1 MLKILRNL
9 FYKDTHVVVKA
20 GGHMEAEHVV
30 KMSTVI
36 TGNEIDTWNIT
47 RDTQHWPEKIGT
59 YSAIDID
66 DLFDPEAVV
75 FWLVFNQEMG
85 SVDVAGTIE
94 CDGVKPLVYFGVN
107 NPMIGTPYCTIW
119 SKDGSIQY
127 KHQLTENTSFMFSD
141 HAGHNIIVERLGDTD
156 YKEWVITIDPVA
168 QTRD

>member
-1 MLKILRNL
+1 
-9 FYKDTHVVVKA
+9 
-20 GGHMEAEHVV
+20 
-30 KMSTVI
+30 MSTVI

-47 RDTQHWPEKIGT
+47 KDTRNWPEKIGT

-119 SKDGSIQY
+119 SKDGAIQY

-141 HAGHNIIVERLGDTD
+141 DSGHNIFVQRNGDTD
-156 YKEWVITIDPVA
+156 YKEWVITIDP
-168 QTRD
+168 